1 MSAYGLFDTVFGPAL
16 ARVDAQGALTFL
28 NFRPDLEAERAERDG
43 LVRDDAAAAHVA
55 RQLGE
60 YGRGERKTFD
70 LALNAAG
77 TPFQQAVWRALVEIP
92 LGETLSYGELAAR
105 LGLTNGQRAVGAANG
120 ANPIMLVVPCHRVI
134 GANGALTGFGGGLPL
149 KARMLEFERRLVS
162 PQAELF

>member
-1 MSAYGLFDTVFGPAL
+1 
-16 ARVDAQGALTFL
+16 
-28 NFRPDLEAERAERDG
+28 
-43 LVRDDAAAAHVA
+43 
-55 RQLGE
+55 
-60 YGRGERKTFD
+60 
-70 LALNAAG
+70 
-77 TPFQQAVWRALVEIP
+77 VWRALVEIP